1 MKAGAGP
8 TRCERGGTSYRRSI
22 RNTTVTLLRGRKQG
36 LEIALAGRDFGEALD
51 ELQARLAERPGFYRG
66 VSATANFG
74 SAAPCAE
81 ELARL
86 NDLLTDAGI
95 ELRALA
101 GSGPVQAAA
110 EASGLRFDAVD
121 PVGELERRRAL
132 RAPRDAAV
140 PDAKLSEA
148 ARSLVADFAGA
159 RADIADRRRRG
170 EASVRRT
177 EPVAQPEAAS
187 ESPPLHLVEA
197 PPATLYHAGTL
208 RGGQTLHHA
217 GNIVVVGDVNPGAEL
232 IASGDILVFGR
243 LAGVAHAGAHGDE
256 AARVYAIDLDA
267 TQLRI
272 ATYIAADERPPA
284 MTTRPEAAVIRDG
297 RIALIPY
304 DKLDDAERGATLL

>member
-1 MKAGAGP
+1 VRGARAVNGA
-8 TRCERGGTSYRRSI
+8 GTSYRRSI
-22 RNTTVTLLRGRKQG
+22 RNELVTLLRGRKQG

-66 VSATANFG
+66 VSAIANFG
-74 SAAPCAE
+74 AASPSAE

-86 NDLLTDAGI
+86 RDLLAGAGI
-95 ELRALA
+95 ELHTLA
-101 GSGPVQAAA
+101 GSGAVQAAA
-110 EASGLRFDAVD
+110 EASGLRFEASD

-132 RAPRDAAV
+132 RGSRDATPSEAS
-140 PDAKLSEA
+140 LSEA

-170 EASVRRT
+170 EASVRRVDPVP
-177 EPVAQPEAAS
+177 EPPAPLETPA
-187 ESPPLHLVEA
+187 LHLVES
-197 PPATLYHAGTL
+197 PPATLYHAGTI
-208 RGGQTLHHA
+208 RGGQALHHA
-217 GNIVVVGDVNPGAEL
+217 GHIVVVGDVNPGAEL

-256 AARVYAIDLDA
+256 TARVYALDLDA

-284 MTTRPEAAVIRDG
+284 SPARPQAAVVRDG
-297 RIALIPY
+297 RIALVPH
-304 DKLDDAERGATLL
+304 DKIADVERGAPLS

>member
-1 MKAGAGP
+1 MKAGAGR

-22 RNTTVTLLRGRKQG
+22 RNGLVTLLRGRKQG

-74 SAAPCAE
+74 ASAPLAAE
-81 ELARL
+81 VARL
-86 NDLLTDAGI
+86 HDLLSDAGI

-101 GSGPVQAAA
+101 GSSAVQAAA
-110 EASGLRFDAVD
+110 QATGLRFEAAG

-132 RAPRDAAV
+132 RTPRDADLTEAQ
-140 PDAKLSEA
+140 LSEA

-170 EASVRRT
+170 EASVRRP
-177 EPVAQPEAAS
+177 EPQAQPPAVPETPA
-187 ESPPLHLVEA
+187 LHLVEA
-197 PPATLYHAGTL
+197 PPPTLYHSGTL
-208 RGGQTLHHA
+208 RGGQALHHA
-217 GNIVVVGDVNPGAEL
+217 GHIVVVGDVNPGAEL

-256 AARVYAIDLDA
+256 SARVYALDLDA

-284 MTTRPEAAVIRDG
+284 IAPRPHAAVVRDG
-297 RIALIPY
+297 RIALVPY
-304 DKLDDAERGATLL
+304 DKLDDVERGVTGL